1 MNGNA
6 VRVLAIYFLWKKR
19 QQKRRRTVGV
29 DPYNATRLLR
39 GEHVTSFS
47 DLRENSYKLLLD
59 PYRCD
64 SFCTQQYLT
73 ARLNGVRLK
82 RTMAVEA
89 HERRALRPRRA
100 NRTRSTNGAAQAR
113 EFETLLIPQYISE
126 RARSDGAA
134 ETRDCKISLCVLPEY
149 AQP

>member
-47 DLRENSYKLLLD
+47 DLRENSYKFYKYFRLSTSSFDELLCKLEFSLRRSSIRRIAIA
-59 PYRCD
+59 P
-64 SFCTQQYLT
+64 
-73 ARLNGVRLK
+73 
-82 RTMAVEA
+82 VEKLA
-89 HERRALRPRRA
+89 ITLR
-100 NRTRSTNGAAQAR
+100 
-113 EFETLLIPQYISE
+113 
-126 RARSDGAA
+126 
-134 ETRDCKISLCVLPEY
+134 
-149 AQP
+149 